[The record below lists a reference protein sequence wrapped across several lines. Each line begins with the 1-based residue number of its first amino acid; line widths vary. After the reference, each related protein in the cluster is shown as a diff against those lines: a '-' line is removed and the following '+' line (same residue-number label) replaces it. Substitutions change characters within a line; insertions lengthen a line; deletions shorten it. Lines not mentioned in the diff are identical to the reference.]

1 MNPKIAAWV
10 SRLKDSSVHTRQ
22 EAILALETIGEPDS
36 LLYLAQVFCTD
47 PDPDTRQLAQKTGKI
62 IYFNHL
68 RKLQMESGASD
79 EERRRAAEI
88 LAKAQAKKFRR

>member
-10 SRLKDSSVHTRQ
+10 SRLKDARVQTRR
-22 EAILALETIGEPDS
+22 EAIQALESIGEPES
-36 LLYLAQVFCTD
+36 LVYLAQVFCTD
-47 PDPDTRQLAQKTGKI
+47 PDPDTRQLAQQIGKT
-62 IYFNHL
+62 IYFNQL

-88 LAKAQAKKFRR
+88 LARAQAKKIRR